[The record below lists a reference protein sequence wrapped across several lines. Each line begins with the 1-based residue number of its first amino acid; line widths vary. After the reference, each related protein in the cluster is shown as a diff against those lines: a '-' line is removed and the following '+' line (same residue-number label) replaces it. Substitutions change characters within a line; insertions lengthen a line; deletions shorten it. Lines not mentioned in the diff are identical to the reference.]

1 MMWVDASRNR
11 QVFQGYFIWISMSF
25 IYRKD
30 CVSRTLKSIAKS
42 MSLNKH
48 LLSL

>member
-11 QVFQGYFIWISMSF
+11 QMFLGYFIWISMSF
-25 IYRKD
+25 IDRKD
-30 CVSRTLKSIAKS
+30 CVRLKSTAKS